1 MTGFGSGESRRDGIR
16 AIVEIRSVNARFFE
30 ARLRLPAEALPLEV
44 EVRRKVSEVVRRGKV
59 DLTAS
64 FEAEAL
70 PGVRLRVNRGL
81 AAEYL
86 HAAEQL
92 RQEFHLDGAVGLP
105 QLLAVPGLMEIER
118 SESAMDPGFATILM
132 EALEA
137 ALQSHDGARRVEGNQ
152 LGADLDRHLEEVDRL
167 RSEIAERA
175 GSAVVAA
182 KKKLEERLRKLV
194 SDAPLDPGRLEQEV
208 AFLADRSD
216 ITEELVRL
224 GAHLDSGRALLR
236 DESEPAGKKLEF
248 LLQELGRE
256 TNTLGSK
263 GADLEISRRVLAM
276 KAALEK
282 MREQAQN
289 VE

>member
-1 MTGFGSGESRRDGIR
+1 MSEKGNIRVNPFPFKGLRFVESVRGILRGVRSMTGFGSGESRRDGIR

-152 LGADLDRHLEEVDRL
+152 LGADLDRHLEDDNSFLGHQPTPVVSQEAPRHAMHRSRVDVSVRVFVDQ
-167 RSEIAERA
+167 
-175 GSAVVAA
+175 GSATQATLSELPQGATSFVAFC
-182 KKKLEERLRKLV
+182 
-194 SDAPLDPGRLEQEV
+194 EV
-208 AFLADRSD
+208 AYEHSFSH
-216 ITEELVRL
+216 T
-224 GAHLDSGRALLR
+224 
-236 DESEPAGKKLEF
+236 
-248 LLQELGRE
+248 
-256 TNTLGSK
+256 
-263 GADLEISRRVLAM
+263 
-276 KAALEK
+276 
-282 MREQAQN
+282 
-289 VE
+289 